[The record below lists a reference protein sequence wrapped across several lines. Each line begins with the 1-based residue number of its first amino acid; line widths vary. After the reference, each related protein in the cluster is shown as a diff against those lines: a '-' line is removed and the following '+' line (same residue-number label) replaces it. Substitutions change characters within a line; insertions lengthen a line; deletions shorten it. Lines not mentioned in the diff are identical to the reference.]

1 MSRTAW
7 IAAAGGALLAGLS
20 ALGGEAFFTS
30 YLWALRYWQGLGL
43 GCLGLLMLQHLTGG
57 AWAAETRPALEAGA
71 LTLGPFALLAL
82 PLFAGL
88 AVLFPWARHD
98 LHGATSGFAAAYQ
111 TVPFLAGRTAV
122 FAAIWAVLARR
133 TARRADDPDAR
144 RRRRHVCAG
153 GLVALTFTV
162 FLFAADWE
170 IALEAGWGSSIYG
183 LLVMAGDA
191 LGALAL
197 ITVVRLRAGPVP
209 ADRLRDLG
217 NLMLAFLLVWAYLSY
232 SQLLII
238 WYGNLPHEVA
248 WYVRRFTPGGRGL
261 AAVLLAFHLAVPLLL
276 LLSRGVKESGRGLL
290 IVAAVLLCV
299 RLAEVYWR
307 IVPSARRGLGL
318 AWTDLAAWAGL
329 GGLWGAAFLVALR
342 RRTAQAP
349 DVAPVE
355 EAVDE

>member
-1 MSRTAW
+1 MNRTAW
-7 IAAAGGALLAGLS
+7 IAAGGSALLAGLA
-20 ALGGEAFFTS
+20 ALGGADVFAS

-71 LTLGPFALLAL
+71 LTLGPFALLLL

-88 AVLFPWARHD
+88 EALFPWARHE
-98 LHGATSGFAAAYQ
+98 LHGAGSAFAVAYR
-111 TVPFLAGRTAV
+111 TVPLLAARTAA
-122 FAAIWAVLARR
+122 FAVLWAVLALLASRP
-133 TARRADDPDAR
+133 AGDPDAR
-144 RRRRHVCAG
+144 RRRRRLSAG

-170 IALEAGWGSSIYG
+170 VALEAGWGSSLYG
-183 LLVMAGDA
+183 LLVLAGDG

-197 ITVVRLRAGPVP
+197 VAAARLRAGPVP

-238 WYGNLPHEVA
+238 WYANLPHEAA
-248 WYVRRFTPGGRGL
+248 WYVRRATPGGRGL
-261 AAVLLAFHLAVPLLL
+261 AALLLAFHLAVPLLL
-276 LLSRGVKESGRGLL
+276 LLSRAVKESGRGLL
-290 IVAAVLLCV
+290 LVAAGLLAA

-307 IVPSARRGLGL
+307 IVPSARRGDV
-318 AWTDLAAWAGL
+318 APSWTDVAAWAGL
-329 GGLWGAAFLVALR
+329 GGIWVAAFLTALR
-342 RRTAQAP
+342 RRPAP
-349 DVAPVE
+349 EELPSV